1 VASYIYGQ
9 VCSEVFNSRKFD
21 PFLIN
26 SPDFNTM
33 VQVGS
38 QNKREKLLKNLH
50 AYLASSQIWLNL
62 PVDYSQFWATSQ
74 N

>member
-1 VASYIYGQ
+1 

-21 PFLIN
+21 QLKKN
-26 SPDFNTM
+26 SPDFNIM

-38 QNKREKLLKNLH
+38 QNKGEKLLKNLQ
-50 AYLASSQIWLNL
+50 AYLASSQSWLNL
-62 PVDYSQFWATSQ
+62 PMDYSQFWATSQ

>member
-1 VASYIYGQ
+1 

-21 PFLIN
+21 QLKKN
-26 SPDFNTM
+26 SPDFNTI

-38 QNKREKLLKNLH
+38 QNKREKLLKNLQ
-50 AYLASSQIWLNL
+50 AYLANSQSWLNL
-62 PVDYSQFWATSQ
+62 PMDYSQFWATSQ

>member
-1 VASYIYGQ
+1 

-21 PFLIN
+21 QLKKN
-26 SPDFNTM
+26 SPDFNTI

-38 QNKREKLLKNLH
+38 QNKREKLLKNLQ
-50 AYLASSQIWLNL
+50 AYLASSQSWLNL
-62 PVDYSQFWATSQ
+62 PMDYSQFWATSQ

>member
-1 VASYIYGQ
+1 

-21 PFLIN
+21 QFLKN
-26 SPDFNTM
+26 SPDFNTV

-38 QNKREKLLKNLH
+38 QNKREKLLKNLQ
-50 AYLASSQIWLNL
+50 AYLAISRIWLNL
-62 PVDYSQFWATSQ
+62 PVDYSQFWATQQ

>member
-1 VASYIYGQ
+1 

-21 PFLIN
+21 QFLKN

-33 VQVGS
+33 PQVGS
-38 QNKREKLLKNLH
+38 QNKREKLLKNLQ
-50 AYLASSQIWLNL
+50 AYLASSQSWLNL
-62 PVDYSQFWATSQ
+62 PMDYSQFWATSQ